1 MSSAGTSPC
10 WSALQNWRRWG
21 RCRTLLA
28 CLYWLV
34 RLDASQIEQR
44 YGSPILLPSRPE
56 LLVLLAVGRAAAA
69 APTGRPPRRGAL
81 ALHGEIK
88 EESAGQPERG
98 RPTILGPSILVP
110 WRPAERHLPC
120 SFVPACAFRRRSTA
134 GFPWNRGDF
143 VVRILLWPAVSL
155 AL

>member
-1 MSSAGTSPC
+1 
-10 WSALQNWRRWG
+10 
-21 RCRTLLA
+21 LLA

-56 LLVLLAVGRAAAA
+56 LLVLLAVGRAASA
-69 APTGRPPRRGAL
+69 APSGRHPGLDAL

-134 GFPWNRGDF
+134 SCRIVNAAGRRGQLMATR
-143 VVRILLWPAVSL
+143 VARRGKPVTNLGRCSG
-155 AL
+155 